1 MSAQAQDYFGENVVW
16 RNGTNPEYPYVTDFE
31 GKKCLIRLN
40 NFPKE
45 KLYTLIV
52 DGVEIADFDDWPD
65 SFALERSIKMQGVR
79 DHELERT
86 DRRIEEIVLESP
98 NSNVIWL
105 SGAQALQREAEAVQ
119 RELQREAEAVQRE
132 LQKKAEAA
140 QRELQRT
147 EFQWREYQ
155 THVDLYKYY
164 LDLGLKASAF
174 FYVLTGVILGFYLK
188 NTDVP
193 YIKISLLL
201 LIAISVVLG
210 SVFIYGAML
219 WRKVTRNIKIIIK
232 DLNRSEL
239 NIRQTPDIHLLS
251 LLLLLFG
258 FLFLIVGASVG
269 MLWKLT

>member
-1 MSAQAQDYFGENVVW
+1 MSAQVQDYFGDTVVW
-16 RNGTNPEYPYVTDFE
+16 RNGTNPEYPYATDFK

-40 NFPKE
+40 NFPNE

-86 DRRIEEIVLESP
+86 GQGIEEIVLESP

-105 SGAQALQREAEAVQ
+105 TRAQALQREAEAVQ
-119 RELQREAEAVQRE
+119 RELH
-132 LQKKAEAA
+132 KKAEAA

-147 EFQWREYQ
+147 EVQWSEYRI
-155 THVDLYKYY
+155 HVDLYKYY
-164 LDLGLKASAF
+164 LDMGLKASVF
-174 FYVLTGVILGFYLK
+174 FYALTGGILGFYLK

-201 LIAISVVLG
+201 PIASSVILG
-210 SVFIYGAML
+210 SVFIYGAIL
-219 WRKVTRNIKIIIK
+219 WRKVTRNIITIIK

-251 LLLLLFG
+251 LVLLLFG
-258 FLFLIVGASVG
+258 FLFLIVGASLSV
-269 MLWKLT
+269 LWKLT

>member
-1 MSAQAQDYFGENVVW
+1 MSAQVKNYFGENVIW
-16 RNGTNPEYPYVTDFE
+16 RKGTNPEYPYVTDFE

-45 KLYTLIV
+45 NLYTLIV

-79 DHELERT
+79 DHELEQTGQRT
-86 DRRIEEIVLESP
+86 EEIVLESP
-98 NSNVIWL
+98 NSNVIWW
-105 SGAQALQREAEAVQ
+105 SRAQVLQRE
-119 RELQREAEAVQRE
+119 
-132 LQKKAEAA
+132 AEAA

-147 EFQWREYQ
+147 EVQWREYE

-164 LDLGLKASAF
+164 LDLGLKTNAF
-174 FYVLTGVILGFYLK
+174 FYVLTGVIVGFYLK
-188 NTDVP
+188 NTDVQ

-201 LIAISVVLG
+201 PIAISIALG

-219 WRKVTRNIKIIIK
+219 WRKVTRNIKTIIE
-232 DLNRSEL
+232 DLNHSEL
-239 NIRQTPDIHLLS
+239 KIRQTPDIHLLS

-258 FLFLIVGASVG
+258 FLFLIVGVSLGV
-269 MLWKLT
+269 LWILT